1 MREQLL
7 QESGGGVCLQPGGE
21 EGRGTPPGA
30 SELERS
36 STELVEAT
44 LKVGRHMLAACW
56 VLS

>member
-21 EGRGTPPGA
+21 EGHGTPPGV
-30 SELERS
+30 LERS

-44 LKVGRHMLAACW
+44 LKMRRHMLTVCW